1 MALLPA
7 AVGLMAGLAFRD
19 VGMRYA
25 QERALAEQMELAAG
39 VELPLVLYEVRRRG
53 CRRKY
58 GGSTIESGGGKDY
71 VLLGQH
77 TASGGRGP
85 AAIYGLS

>member
-39 VELPLVLYEVRRRG
+39 VGLPLVLYEVTRCTRRIFGNR
-53 CRRKY
+53 
-58 GGSTIESGGGKDY
+58 IN
-71 VLLGQH
+71 
-77 TASGGRGP
+77 
-85 AAIYGLS
+85 